1 MQQSPVLLITDANIW
16 IDLCHGG
23 ILTEVFFLPYR
34 IIAPDLLQSEMKQP
48 SFFRL
53 IQMGLQTQSL
63 SSALV
68 LELVQLRVAH
78 RQLSVIDISAFLVAR
93 ELSGI
98 LLSGDRRLIQLAHS
112 HGVEAH
118 GLLWLL
124 DEMIYHEVLASRKAA
139 SALESIITLG
149 ARLPEEECRQRLAI
163 WCRG

>member
-1 MQQSPVLLITDANIW
+1 
-16 IDLCHGG
+16 
-23 ILTEVFFLPYR
+23 
-34 IIAPDLLQSEMKQP
+34 
-48 SFFRL
+48 
-53 IQMGLQTQSL
+53 MGLQTQSL